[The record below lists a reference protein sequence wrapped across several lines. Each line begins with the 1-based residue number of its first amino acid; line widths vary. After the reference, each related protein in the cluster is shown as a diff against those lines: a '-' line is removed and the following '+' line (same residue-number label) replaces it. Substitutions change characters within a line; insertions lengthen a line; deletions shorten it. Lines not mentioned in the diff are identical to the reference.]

1 MKKKTIIISFILL
14 SLIIPAVDAATD
26 SVQPENRPLMGNDPE
41 ISVGFFTVL

>member
-26 SVQPENRPLMGNDPE
+26 SVQCPKTDR
-41 ISVGFFTVL
+41 